1 MTITEQSG
9 TRDGRTGRGRGGP
22 IDRSIT
28 ELLQQYGKA
37 DDRAMNMLVR
47 KVGPE
52 LDRLAHFYLR
62 KERSNHTLDPQ
73 SLVHETYLRLAT
85 QHKVLWMNRQHFY
98 GVAAQTMRRI
108 LCDYARQRN
117 SLKRGGPGQKRLVSI
132 HELDAELIRSESRD
146 PDLHLSIQL
155 ALGRLASRDPAAAEL
170 VKLRYFAGFTL
181 VEVSEILE
189 IPTRT
194 LSRKWR
200 FARAWLFRELNINK

>member
-1 MTITEQSG
+1 MTITEQSAA
-9 TRDGRTGRGRGGP
+9 RHGRTDRGRRTP

-28 ELLQQYGKA
+28 ELLQQYGKG
-37 DDRAMNMLVR
+37 DDRAMDMLVR

-52 LDRLAHFYLR
+52 LDRLARFYLR
-62 KERSNHTLDPQ
+62 KERLNHTLDPQ
-73 SLVHETYLRLAT
+73 ALVHETYLKLAA

-117 SLKRGGPGQKRLVSI
+117 SLKRGGPGQKRPLSI
-132 HELDAELIRSESRD
+132 SELDAELVLPESID
-146 PDLHLSIQL
+146 PDLPLLIESALTRL
-155 ALGRLASRDPAAAEL
+155 ALRDPVAVEL
-170 VKLRYFAGFTL
+170 VRLRYFSGFTL

-200 FARAWLFRELNINK
+200 FARAWLFRELNITK